1 MSWLRF
7 FRRAEWHAERRREIE
22 SYLEIETDENLA
34 RGMPAAEARA
44 AARRKIGNSMAVQ
57 EEIYA
62 MNTITLLDSLGS
74 DLRYALRGMRRNPGF
89 TAIAVLTLAL
99 GIGATTAIFSVVN
112 GVLLQPLPYPDP
124 DRLIAL
130 RHATPNGTTGASYFL
145 HFTYQDESKTF
156 TSGLWVNGSASITG
170 LGEPEEVR
178 AIPVTQQVLPILGA
192 QPLLGRLFSAEDD
205 VPGNPLTAVLSYGYW
220 QRRFGGDPSAIG
232 QPMTIGGRSH
242 EIIGVMPEG
251 FQFLDLNA
259 DLFHPLQPDRSRA
272 ELGNFNSNAV
282 ARLRPGATIEQAR
295 ADVARMISIAV
306 ETAPLAGGTSRE
318 FFRRMGYRGDLRL
331 LKDDVV
337 GNVGNTLWILMG
349 TVGLILLIACANVA
363 NLMLVR
369 AGGRQQE
376 LAVRAAIGA
385 PWGRIARELLVESAV
400 LGVAGG
406 LLGVVLAWG
415 GLRILVANASASLP
429 RLGEISINLEVLL
442 FAFGVSLLSGLVF
455 GMIPVLK
462 HGGPRLATA
471 LRAGGRAM
479 SAGRERH
486 RVRGAL
492 LITQVA
498 LALVLLVGSGLMIRT
513 YHALSRVDPGFARPD
528 QVQVFR
534 IAIPSVQV
542 ADAEETAR
550 MLNEI
555 VERVGAV
562 PGVESVAFGSAPPM
576 EAGVITSA
584 TWTDAASRDPNVPPP
599 QRRTKF
605 VSPGFLRTLGVPL
618 LAGRDLDWTDFYGR
632 RPVVL
637 VSEKTA
643 REEWGSPAA
652 ALGRHVRANLQDP
665 WREIVG
671 VVGDL
676 HDDGLRQPVTAAVYY
691 PALMDGFWTRPTF
704 VWRAQAL
711 LVRSPRA
718 GTERFVRE
726 LHEAVWAVNP
736 KLPLSVVQT
745 LGDLYDASMARTSF
759 TLVLLAIAG
768 AMALLL
774 GVIGIYGVIACAV
787 SQRRREIGIQ
797 IALGA
802 QHGQLRR
809 MFVRNALA
817 LAGVG
822 IMIGL
827 GAAAGLTRL
836 MKSLLFEVDPVD
848 LPTYAAVAVVLLGAA
863 ALAGYVPARRA
874 VRVDPIETL
883 RAE

>member
-7 FRRAEWHAERRREIE
+7 FRRAQWHAERRREIE

-34 RGMPAAEARA
+34 RGMSAAEARA
-44 AARRKIGNSMAVQ
+44 AAWRKIGNSTMVQ

-62 MNTITLLDSLGS
+62 MNTITFLDSLRD
-74 DLRYALRGMRRNPGF
+74 DLRYAMRGMRRNPGF
-89 TAIAVLTLAL
+89 TAIVVLTLAL
-99 GIGATTAIFSVVN
+99 GIGGTTAIFSVVN

-130 RHATPNGTTGASYFL
+130 RHATPNGSTGSSFLL
-145 HFTYQDESKTF
+145 HFTYQDQGKTF
-156 TSGLWVNGSASITG
+156 TTGLWINGSASITG

-178 AIPVTQQVLPILGA
+178 AIPVTQQVLPILGVP
-192 QPLLGRLFSAEDD
+192 PLLGRVFSVEDD
-205 VPGNPLTAVLSYGYW
+205 VPGKPLTAVLSYSYW
-220 QRRFGGDPSAIG
+220 QRRFGGDRSAIG
-232 QPMTIGGRSH
+232 QHLTVGGRSH

-251 FQFLDLNA
+251 FRFLDINA
-259 DLFHPLQPDRSRA
+259 DLFHPLQPDRGRA
-272 ELGNFNSNAV
+272 ELTNFNANAV
-282 ARLRPGATIEQAR
+282 ARLRPGVTIEQAR
-295 ADVARMISIAV
+295 VDVTRMIAIAV
-306 ETAPLAGGTSRE
+306 ETAPLAGRTSRE
-318 FFRRMGYRGDLRL
+318 FLRKMGFREDVRL

-337 GNVGNTLWILMG
+337 GNVGNTLWVLMG
-349 TVGLILLIACANVA
+349 TVALILLIACANVA
-363 NLMLVR
+363 NLLLVR

-385 PWGRIARELLVESAV
+385 AWGRIARELLVESLA
-400 LGVAGG
+400 LCLAGG
-406 LLGVVLAWG
+406 LLGVVLAWS
-415 GLRILVANASASLP
+415 GLRVLVANAPGTLP
-429 RLGEISINLEVLL
+429 RLGEVSINLEVLL
-442 FAFGVSLLSGLVF
+442 FALGVSLLSGLVF

-462 HGGPRLATA
+462 HAGPRLATA
-471 LRAGGRAM
+471 LRAGGRSM

-486 RVRGAL
+486 RARGAL

-498 LALVLLVGSGLMIRT
+498 IALVLLVGSGLMIRT
-513 YHALSRVDPGFARPD
+513 YQALVRVDPGFARPD

-534 IAIPSVQV
+534 IAIPVAQV
-542 ADAEETAR
+542 ADAELAAR

-555 VERVGAV
+555 VDRIGAV
-562 PGVESVAFGSAPPM
+562 QGVESVAFSSAPPM
-576 EAGVITSA
+576 GAGIITSG
-584 TWTDAASRDPNVPPP
+584 TWTDAAVADPNVPPP

-618 LAGRDLDWTDFYGR
+618 LAGRDLDWKDFYGR
-632 RPVVL
+632 RPVAL

-652 ALGRHVRANLQDP
+652 AMGGHVRANLQDP

-676 HDDGLRQPVTAAVYY
+676 RDDGLGQPVTAAVYY
-691 PALMDGFWTRPTF
+691 PALMDGFWTQTPF
-704 VWRAQAL
+704 VWRAQTL

-745 LGDLYDASMARTSF
+745 LGDLYDASLARTSF
-759 TLVLLAIAG
+759 TLVLLVIAG
-768 AMALLL
+768 ATALLL
-774 GVIGIYGVIACAV
+774 GVIGIYGVMSYSV

-802 QHGQLRR
+802 QQGQLRW

-822 IMIGL
+822 IAIGL
-827 GAAAGLTRL
+827 GAAAVLTRL
-836 MKSLLFEVDPVD
+836 MASLLFEVDPID
-848 LPTYAAVAVVLLGAA
+848 LPTYAAVAVVLLCAS